1 MKFFDA
7 IRQNEEEVKAGKV
20 APNTLMVDG
29 SHFKAAGFKN
39 GQIKLIDM
47 ITYSNL
53 ARWYVLD
60 MDIDYQ
66 WLSIATG
73 RATGTV
79 KKHIKKL
86 QILGLLDG
94 YKVLDIKEDA

>member
-7 IRQNEEEVKAGKV
+7 IKQNEEDVKAGKV
-20 APNTLMVDG
+20 APSTLWVNNN
-29 SHFKAAGFKN
+29 HFKQAGYDTNK
-39 GQIKLIDM
+39 IKLIDM
-47 ITYSNL
+47 IIYSEL

-60 MDIDYQ
+60 LDIDYQ

-94 YKVLDIKEDA
+94 NRVNDITEV

>member
-1 MKFFDA
+1 MKFFEA
-7 IRQNEEEVKAGKV
+7 IKQNEEQIKSGDVS
-20 APNTLMVDG
+20 PNTLHVNNQ
-29 SHFKAAGFKN
+29 HFIAAGFKPN
-39 GQIKLIDM
+39 QIKLIDM
-47 ITYSNL
+47 IIYSEL

-94 YKVLDIKEDA
+94 YKVLDITEA